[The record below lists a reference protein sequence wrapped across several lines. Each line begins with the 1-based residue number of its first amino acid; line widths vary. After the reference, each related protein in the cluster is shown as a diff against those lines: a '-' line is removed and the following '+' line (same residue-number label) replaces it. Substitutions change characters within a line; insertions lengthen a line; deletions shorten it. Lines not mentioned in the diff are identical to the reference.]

1 MRITII
7 HNLLHEDVVG
17 CLFSKAFQD
26 LSTPAVDKHVEK
38 RALTI
43 DFALN
48 GADSYKLPV
57 SKAEIFV
64 HKIKNLAN
72 AFVCFTA
79 TLQAGE
85 KYFHK
90 RYNSRRCFL

>member
-7 HNLLHEDVVG
+7 HNFPHQDVVG

-38 RALTI
+38 GPLTN
-43 DFALN
+43 DSALN
-48 GADSYKLPV
+48 GADYYKLPV
-57 SKAEIFV
+57 SKAENFT
-64 HKIKNLAN
+64 HKINNLAN
-72 AFVCFTA
+72 AFICFPA

-85 KYFHK
+85 KYFH
-90 RYNSRRCFL
+90 